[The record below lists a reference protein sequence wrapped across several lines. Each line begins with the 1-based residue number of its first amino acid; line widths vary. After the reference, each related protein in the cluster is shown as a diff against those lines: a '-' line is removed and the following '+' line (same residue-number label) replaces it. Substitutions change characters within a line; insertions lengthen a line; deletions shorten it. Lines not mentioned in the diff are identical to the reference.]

1 MIKGIHTSGAGMQ
14 PMMTRLEVIANNLA
28 NMNTT
33 GYKRDEVFMQLVK
46 DAALMQAQGKGD
58 LSEVQVERITD
69 FSDGSLIPTNNPLD
83 LAVQGRGLFVVETPQ
98 GLRYT
103 RNGNFSLTA
112 DGILVTAQGDPVMG
126 VNGKIQLPDLQ
137 NLKQGQIVISES
149 GEIDVDNRSIA
160 RLRVV
165 DFAAGMGL
173 TKETSSLFVAPSGV
187 SPGEIHEDSVQIRQ
201 GFLEG
206 SNVEGLEEMIAM
218 IELTRNYESNQRVIQ
233 AEDGTL
239 ERANDV
245 GRFQ

>member
-1 MIKGIHTSGAGMQ
+1 MIKSIHTSGAGME

-46 DAALMQAQGKGD
+46 DAALLQAQGKGD

-69 FSDGSLIPTNNPLD
+69 FSDGSLNPTNNPLD
-83 LAVQGRGLFVVETPQ
+83 VAVQGRGFFVVDTPQ

-103 RNGNFSLTA
+103 RNGNFTLTSS
-112 DGILVTAQGDPVMG
+112 GTLVTAQGDPVMG
-126 VNGKIQLPDLQ
+126 VNGRIQLPDLQ
-137 NLKQGQIVISES
+137 NLKRGQIVISES

-165 DFAAGMGL
+165 DFGAGTGL
-173 TKETSSLFVAPSGV
+173 TKQTSSLFVAPAGV
-187 SPGEIHEDSVQIRQ
+187 LPSDIREDSVQIRQ

-218 IELTRNYESNQRVIQ
+218 IELTRNFESNQRIIQ

-245 GRFQ
+245 GRFL

>member
-1 MIKGIHTSGAGMQ
+1 MIKSIHTSGAGME

-46 DAALMQAQGKGD
+46 DAALLQAQGKGD

-69 FSDGSLIPTNNPLD
+69 FSDGSLNPTNNPLD
-83 LAVQGRGLFVVETPQ
+83 VAVQGRGFFVVDTPQ

-103 RNGNFSLTA
+103 RNGNFTLTSS
-112 DGILVTAQGDPVMG
+112 GTLVTAQGDPVMG
-126 VNGKIQLPDLQ
+126 VNGRIQLPDLQ
-137 NLKQGQIVISES
+137 NLKRGQIVISES

-165 DFAAGMGL
+165 DFGAGTGL
-173 TKETSSLFVAPSGV
+173 TKQTSSLFVAPAGV
-187 SPGEIHEDSVQIRQ
+187 LPSDIREDSVQIRQ

-206 SNVEGLEEMIAM
+206 SNVEGLEEMI
-218 IELTRNYESNQRVIQ
+218 
-233 AEDGTL
+233 
-239 ERANDV
+239 
-245 GRFQ
+245 